1 MIDNEI
7 SNTRMVENGVLAN
20 WMEFALKNATQDIR
34 NPNEVR
40 QLALAL
46 LSNIWIRFPAKIEEN
61 QSNVE
66 FIVSLLRRGTKN
78 IEKN

>member
-46 LSNIWIRFPAKIEEN
+46 LSNIWIRFPGKIEEN

>member
-46 LSNIWIRFPAKIEEN
+46 LSNIWIRFPDKIEEN